1 MKKFHDTKP
10 AKCTELFL
18 RYLCY
23 NITLNIP
30 TRFSPQRTIIRIVL
44 TFMKAAAKVLY
55 IKIHQIYR
63 INLQKK
69 FNISTIWISKQVS
82 CVQSD

>member
-1 MKKFHDTKP
+1 MKKFRDTKP

-30 TRFSPQRTIIRIVL
+30 TRFSQQGTIISIVL
-44 TFMKAAAKVLY
+44 TFIMAGVKLLY
-55 IKIHQIYR
+55 IKIHKIYR

-69 FNISTIWISKQVS
+69 STF
-82 CVQSD
+82 